1 MQERGHEYYSNMKPE
16 EFAAMQEFISGRSS
30 KQSKPKSKL

>member
-1 MQERGHEYYSNMKPE
+1 MQERGHEYYANMKPE